1 MDLCHNKERYKINYD
16 LKTFLSKNMGFKNP
30 TLMNINVG
38 TAVISYFSEIS
49 GTSSASNFIK
59 IKNLNQIY
67 IKLLCSSLTFEVTN
81 HTLLYTVSY
90 K

>member
-1 MDLCHNKERYKINYD
+1 MRKYD
-16 LKTFLSKNMGFKNP
+16 LKTFLNKKMGFKNP

-67 IKLLCSSLTFEVTN
+67 IKLPRSLLIFEVTN
-81 HTLLYTVSY
+81 HTFLYTVLY

>member
-1 MDLCHNKERYKINYD
+1 
-16 LKTFLSKNMGFKNP
+16 
-30 TLMNINVG
+30 MNINVG
-38 TAVISYFSEIS
+38 TADISYFSEIS

-67 IKLLCSSLTFEVTN
+67 IKLPSSFLTFEVTN

>member
-38 TAVISYFSEIS
+38 TADISYFSEIS
-49 GTSSASNFIK
+49 GTSSASNF
-59 IKNLNQIY
+59 KNLKFKSTLYQI
-67 IKLLCSSLTFEVTN
+67 TW
-81 HTLLYTVSY
+81 
-90 K
+90 

>member
-59 IKNLNQIY
+59 IKKLNQIY
-67 IKLLCSSLTFEVTN
+67 IKLPSTCSLLTLEVTN
-81 HTLLYTVSY
+81 HTLLYTV
-90 K
+90 